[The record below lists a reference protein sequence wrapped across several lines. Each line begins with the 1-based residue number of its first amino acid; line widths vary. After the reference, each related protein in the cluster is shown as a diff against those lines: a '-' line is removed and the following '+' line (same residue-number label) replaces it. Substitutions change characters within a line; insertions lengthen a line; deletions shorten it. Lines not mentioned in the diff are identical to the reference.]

1 MPEQYVATDKR
12 TGTEITV
19 TGAFPP
25 HPDDRV
31 RIARTTTLFTRL
43 MSTLLGKEESERR
56 MGFRAVETQ
65 LELADA
71 LIRQDLGEVRRLVRE
86 TMQSLGVTDEQLE
99 DLARQLRD
107 LSGVDESAAAD
118 VARALGL
125 DPTGGDAAAPHAPDS
140 DGPAPDDA
148 NAADAGDA
156 DPDAAD
162 SGKTDAGP
170 EHDPEDR
177 DAPPVA

>member
-56 MGFRAVETQ
+56 LGFRAVETQ

-71 LIRQDLGEVRRLVRE
+71 LIRQDLDEVRRLVRE

-107 LSGVDESAAAD
+107 LSGMDASAAD
-118 VARALGL
+118 EVARALGL
-125 DPTGGDAAAPHAPDS
+125 DSAAGAAPDS
-140 DGPAPDDA
+140 GGPAPDDA
-148 NAADAGDA
+148 DAGDGDAGDADAGDA
-156 DPDAAD
+156 GTGNTDP
-162 SGKTDAGP
+162 GP
-170 EHDPEDR
+170 ENGPEDR